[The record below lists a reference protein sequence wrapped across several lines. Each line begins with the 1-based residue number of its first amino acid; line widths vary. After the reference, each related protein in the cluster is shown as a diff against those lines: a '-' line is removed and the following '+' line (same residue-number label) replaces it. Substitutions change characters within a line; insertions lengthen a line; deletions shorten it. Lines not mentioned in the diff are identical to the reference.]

1 MAPSADKAA
10 AATGAKKPFYQ
21 NPLLWVFIALLVIA
35 VIVIALWQTGKIFN
49 SSKKW
54 PNNENDA
61 PVSFKLKGTDYCL
74 QPKGANKTKPEDG
87 TNLILNEGCDKNEYR
102 YKVLANGQIQ
112 HFKYDLEGKPMGGSC
127 LHPKI
132 GGASQAAKANEEII
146 FNKNCNEITADTL
159 RYEYEDGKI
168 KNKKS
173 NLCLKADKNEKDSI
187 IKLVDCKD
195 ASQFD
200 LV

>member
-1 MAPSADKAA
+1 MPG
-10 AATGAKKPFYQ
+10 ATGTTKPATGTPKKFYETKA
-21 NPLLWVFIALLVIA
+21 FIGFMVLLVIA
-35 VIVIALWQTGKIFN
+35 GIVIGLWQGGIIFK

-87 TNLILNEGCDKNEYR
+87 TNLIINEGCDKNEYR

-112 HFKYDLEGKPMGGSC
+112 HYKNDAGGGSC
-127 LHPKI
+127 LQPKI
-132 GGASQAAKANEEII
+132 GGATQTANANEEIV
-146 FNKNCNEITADTL
+146 FNKNCDAVENL